1 MNKKFDC
8 AVILGFKLKKKN
20 KIPSVLKSRL
30 NVAIKLYKK
39 GLFEK
44 FVVVGGMKN
53 KNLDITEAEAMK
65 RYLIRKGIHSRNI
78 LKEETSLDTIGNAFF
93 LKQKIL
99 KPRMWKNLIVITSD
113 FHLERTRIIFE
124 KILGKRYKMKFIGSK
139 SLDISTFFY
148 KISGVEKDLIEV
160 TKTVLK
166 KVKDGNDEQIKRM
179 IKEFHMLYSKSAR
192 KLLTLSDEELARK
205 LGVDIIVIKRLRK
218 IIKKVKIKN
227 SG

>member
-1 MNKKFDC
+1 MNEKFDC

-30 NVAIKLYKK
+30 NVAIRLYKK

-44 FVVVGGMKN
+44 FVVVGGMTN

-99 KPRMWKNLIVITSD
+99 NPRMWKNLIVITSD
-113 FHLERTRIIFE
+113 FHLERTRIIFG
-124 KILGKRYKMKFIGSK
+124 KIFGKGYKMKFIGSK
-139 SLDISTFFY
+139 SLDISTFLY
-148 KISGVEKDLIEV
+148 KISGVERDLIEL
-160 TKTVLK
+160 TKSVLK
-166 KVKDGNDEQIKRM
+166 KVNGNNEQIKRM

-192 KLLTLSDEELARK
+192 KLLNLSDEELARK
-205 LGVDIIVIKRLRK
+205 LGVDRVVIKRLKK
-218 IIKKVKIKN
+218 IIKRSKIN